1 MYDHSTYIK
10 IILKKILIFFSLR
23 IRMSKKNVNF
33 DFKKIKKTYFYKS
46 KKVVK
51 IDDIDV
57 N

>member
-1 MYDHSTYIK
+1 MYDHSTYIE
-10 IILKKILIFFSLR
+10 IILKKNLIFFSLR